1 MSKRIRIRSRTAKQ
15 GKDQEVIQGIQ
26 KDLLTMSSIPLG
38 GTMYTPGSLVAF
50 VQSRIDAGNE
60 VAMAKANWLKTVK
73 AYQAIDKQADLV
85 LHDLKGF
92 VSGAFGA
99 TSSKLAD
106 FGFTART
113 VEEPTQE
120 QKQAAVAKRAATRKA
135 RGTMGPKAKLKVTG
149 ATASAPAAAPATP
162 ASPAMPA
169 T

>member
-1 MSKRIRIRSRTAKQ
+1 MSQRIRIRSRSAKQ
-15 GKDQEVIQGIQ
+15 GKDQEVIQGVQ

-50 VQSRIDAGNE
+50 VQSRIDAGNQ
-60 VAMAKANWLKTVK
+60 VTTARANWLKAVK

-85 LHDLKGF
+85 VHDLKQF

-113 VEEPTQE
+113 VEELTPE
-120 QKQAAVAKRAATRKA
+120 AKQAAIAKRAATRKA
-135 RGTMGPKAKLKVTG
+135 RGTI
-149 ATASAPAAAPATP
+149 ATK
-162 ASPAMPA
+162 
-169 T
+169 